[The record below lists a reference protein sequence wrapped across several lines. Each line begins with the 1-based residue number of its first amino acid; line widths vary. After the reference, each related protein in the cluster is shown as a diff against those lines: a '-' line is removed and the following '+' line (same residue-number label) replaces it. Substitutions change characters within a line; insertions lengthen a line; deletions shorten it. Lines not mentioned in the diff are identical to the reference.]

1 MVPHMLRRIR
11 RRTSPPSDT
20 VRVLNAA
27 RDIGGDLQ
35 DGLYGSG
42 AASAAR
48 RLRRLLGAGSVVLT
62 DLDRPVAS
70 AGPRPTAQE
79 VSALLARAYEDGAT
93 GRADEWTA
101 VPLIVAGE
109 LTGAVLASGVG
120 EAELEAV
127 AALVARSLDHAAL
140 RRARSRIAQA
150 DLRTLRAQISPH
162 FLHNALAVIA
172 ARIRADPD
180 RARTL
185 LHDFADYLRYSFSST
200 GDYVTVAEELQAT
213 QTYLE
218 LQRARFDD
226 RMDLMVRMAPEILPV
241 AIPFLVVQPLV
252 ENAVRHGLEPRPG
265 KGTITVS
272 GFGEGP
278 LCVIEVEDDGVGMEP
293 ELAEAIL
300 AGTGPPSK
308 RVGLANVDQRLR
320 TVYGPEYGLVIETA
334 PDRGTKVVI
343 RVPRYRRG
351 VFAGGGGGRY
361 REETTGPVAA
371 PAGPAASAGPAPP
384 APPTPPAG
392 KTAKELP

>member
-1 MVPHMLRRIR
+1 MVLA
-11 RRTSPPSDT
+11 
-20 VRVLNAA
+20 AA
-27 RDIGGDLQ
+27 RDIGEDLQ
-35 DGLYGSG
+35 DGLYGDK
-42 AASAAR
+42 AVSATR
-48 RLRRLLGAGSVVLT
+48 RLRRLLGAEAVLLT
-62 DLDRPVAS
+62 DLDRPVAG
-70 AGPRPTAQE
+70 AGPRPGPEQQA
-79 VSALLARAYEDGAT
+79 ALLARAYEDGGT
-93 GRADEWTA
+93 VRQDGWVA
-101 VPLIVAGE
+101 VPLLVAGE
-109 LTGAVLASGVG
+109 LTGAVVARGAG

-185 LHDFADYLRYSFSST
+185 LHDFADYLRYSFASK
-200 GDYVTVAEELQAT
+200 GDYATVADELQAT

-252 ENAVRHGLEPRPG
+252 ENAVRHGLEPQPG
-265 KGTITVS
+265 KGSITVS

-278 LCVIEVEDDGVGMEP
+278 LCVIEIEDDGVGMHP

-300 AGTGPPSK
+300 AGKRTRPPGALGRAAGATSEEGG

-320 TVYGPEYGLVIETA
+320 TVYGPEYGLLIETA
-334 PDRGTKVVI
+334 PGQGTKVTV

-351 VFAGGGGGRY
+351 VLPGTRLPGGERI
-361 REETTGPVAA
+361 
-371 PAGPAASAGPAPP
+371 
-384 APPTPPAG
+384 
-392 KTAKELP
+392 